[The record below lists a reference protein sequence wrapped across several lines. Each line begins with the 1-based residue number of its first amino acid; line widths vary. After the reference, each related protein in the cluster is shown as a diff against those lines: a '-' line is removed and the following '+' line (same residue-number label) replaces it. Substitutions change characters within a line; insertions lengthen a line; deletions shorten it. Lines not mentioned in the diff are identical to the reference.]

1 MIKAAKSLSDRY
13 KAVPVGERYWWKVVT
28 LCFLGWIL
36 MYADR
41 TILNPLMP
49 VLGEQFGL
57 NNAALG
63 LVNSVFFLTYAVCQI
78 PFGML
83 GDRFGRK
90 LVISLG
96 VILFGITTF
105 CSGIATAFGLFMIAR
120 AVTGVGEGAYYGP
133 QYALSTEAI
142 PTKKLT
148 LGTAIIN
155 SGMAFGT
162 SGGYILSSI
171 LVLQNGMAWNSPF
184 LIMSIP
190 TVIVGVLFFLL
201 LKEKIVRPED
211 QAVAKDKELAK
222 EQMAPV
228 AQVKQKVSLRA
239 IFTTRNLICAFIL
252 CFCSIYA
259 NFVIITWLPQFL
271 QVERGFEGASVGFI
285 SSLVP
290 WASIPGA
297 LLFARLSDVFKRTK
311 LFIFVLVPI
320 AILAVFG
327 IAFVTNTTLLIIVLI
342 VYGLTGKLA
351 IDPIIVAFV
360 TRNAPKGALSTTLSA
375 YNFIGMSG
383 SILAPYVTGWIADQL
398 GSMQV
403 GFYVASALL
412 LVGLIVFSFAQENRR
427 VSDEPSDAAASS

>member
-1 MIKAAKSLSDRY
+1 
-13 KAVPVGERYWWKVVT
+13 
-28 LCFLGWIL
+28 
-36 MYADR
+36 
-41 TILNPLMP
+41 
-49 VLGEQFGL
+49 
-57 NNAALG
+57 
-63 LVNSVFFLTYAVCQI
+63 
-78 PFGML
+78 
-83 GDRFGRK
+83 
-90 LVISLG
+90 
-96 VILFGITTF
+96 
-105 CSGIATAFGLFMIAR
+105 
-120 AVTGVGEGAYYGP
+120 
-133 QYALSTEAI
+133 
-142 PTKKLT
+142 
-148 LGTAIIN
+148 
-155 SGMAFGT
+155 
-162 SGGYILSSI
+162 
-171 LVLQNGMAWNSPF
+171 
-184 LIMSIP
+184 MSIP

-211 QAVAKDKELAK
+211 QVAVKDPVK
-222 EQMAPV
+222 EQAV
-228 AQVKQKVSLRA
+228 QAAQAKQKASLRA

-311 LFIFVLVPI
+311 LFIFILVPI

-327 IAFVTNTTLLIIVLI
+327 IAFVTNTTLLIVVLI

-412 LVGLIVFSFAQENRR
+412 LIGLIVFSFAQENRR
-427 VSDEPSDAAASS
+427 ASTDSSDVVVSS